1 MKNIDLA
8 LLKHSELFHG
18 IEEGEI
24 SSMLACLSAETKSYE
39 RGAYVLRY
47 GERAN
52 SVGIVLSGRV
62 SVVREDYWGNRNIVS
77 AIEPG
82 ETFAESYACAE
93 NTALSVSIQAD
104 EASQVL
110 WMDVRKILTA
120 CSSACEFHNRLIRNL
135 VSLLAKKNLGMNRK
149 LALMS
154 QRSTREKLLSYLSS
168 ESMRQKSPSFTIPF
182 DRQQLADY
190 LSVDR
195 SAMSNELSKLRREG
209 VLEYEKNR
217 FTILDAGEREQ

>member
-168 ESMRQKSPSFTIPF
+168 ESMLK
-182 DRQQLADY
+182 QLAPKARIPPSPKSRACTKSATETEIQAAHGPIKIAI
-190 LSVDR
+190 SVPPT
-195 SAMSNELSKLRREG
+195 A
-209 VLEYEKNR
+209 
-217 FTILDAGEREQ
+217 

>member
-1 MKNIDLA
+1 MLYLQRGRIFMKNIDLA

-149 LALMS
+149 L
-154 QRSTREKLLSYLSS
+154 LSYLSS

-217 FTILDAGEREQ
+217 FTILETGERNI